1 MPDFAELFSFSLSPL
16 EIVVRGTAVYWFLFV
31 LFRFVL
37 RRDTG
42 SLAIT
47 DVLLVVL
54 IADASANAMSGG
66 YQTVSDGFVLV
77 ATIAAWNYALD
88 WLAFHSPLVQK
99 LIEGHPVLLVRK
111 GRMVRRNMQREM
123 VTRSELRAALR
134 AHGIDDIKQVKLA
147 TMEPNGDISV
157 VKTSDKEDD
166 VDKPSN
172 PPALS

>member
-1 MPDFAELFSFSLSPL
+1 MPEFAELFTFSLSPL
-16 EIVVRGTAVYWFLFV
+16 EIMARGSAVYWFLFC

-66 YQTVSDGFVLV
+66 YKTVSDGFVLV

-88 WLAFHSPLVQK
+88 WAAFHWPAVRK
-99 LIEGHPVLLVRK
+99 IVEGEPMVLVRK
-111 GRMVRRNMQREM
+111 GRMLRSNMQREM
-123 VTRSELRAALR
+123 VTRNELKAALR
-134 AHGIDDIKQVKLA
+134 AHGIDDLSKVKLA
-147 TMEPNGDISV
+147 IMEPNGDISV
-157 VKTSDKEDD
+157 IQQEQDTDD
-166 VDKPSN
+166 AKASAKSPAKP
-172 PPALS
+172 